1 MNGPIPTTRVF
12 LSEIGSLPLHAKVR
26 FLGCV
31 RKYDVSTGSL
41 ILEHSYP
48 RARGQNEPAAVRVDI
63 NVILENMKAD
73 YLRVGTWLN
82 VLGYLRESPQE
93 EKQMPVTDSSTKS
106 VYIEAIMII
115 PAGAVRVGEY
125 ERILQ
130 DVREINQRV
139 KRPAQGVPGS
149 DRC

>member
-1 MNGPIPTTRVF
+1 
-12 LSEIGSLPLHAKVR
+12 
-26 FLGCV
+26 
-31 RKYDVSTGSL
+31 
-41 ILEHSYP
+41 
-48 RARGQNEPAAVRVDI
+48 
-63 NVILENMKAD
+63 MKAD

-82 VLGYLRESPQE
+82 VLGYVRESPQE
-93 EKQMPVTDSSTKS
+93 EKQMPVTDSSLRS

-139 KRPAQGVPGS
+139 KRPAQGVSGS
-149 DRC
+149 DRG